1 MILSQN
7 LAIYYTRFEAKM
19 KGKSPDPKQLSF
31 YNQRLA
37 DQLNPKHPL
46 YRLADSIPWDYFEKE
61 FAKYYSHTGR
71 SAHPIRLMVGL
82 LLLKQLR
89 NLSDEGVVE
98 RWVENGYYQFFCGET
113 FFQWDFPCHPTD
125 LVYFRKRIGEKGVE
139 KILQVSIDL
148 HGAKGQERELLI
160 DSTVQE
166 KNITF
171 PTDTKLYRKIA
182 VKCVAIAA
190 KEGVALR
197 QTYTRTIKGLMLA
210 QRFRNHPKNYKKA
223 VKAQRRLKTIAGRLM
238 RDVERK
244 LPAEAFARHSGLFKI
259 FEKVMGQK
267 RSSTDKVYSIHE
279 PQVYCIGKGKDHK
292 KYEFGAKAS
301 IAVTKNSGIIVGAV
315 SHPKNEHDSKTLMAV
330 IGQSSELRNQ
340 CPEVAIC
347 DRGYRGKIRIGETEI
362 LIPKPSG
369 KKATAYQRQKARKR
383 FRKRAGIEPII
394 GHLKSDYWMA
404 RNFLKGSAG
413 DSINLMLAAAAF
425 NFKKWMRQ
433 IQEFLC
439 AIFTALILTSKKE
452 ELAY

>member
-1 MILSQN
+1 
-7 LAIYYTRFEAKM
+7 M
-19 KGKSPDPKQLSF
+19 KGKSPDPNQLSF
-31 YNQRLA
+31 HNQRLA

-46 YRLADSIPWDYFEKE
+46 YRLAEQIPWDYFEKE
-61 FAKYYSHTGR
+61 FAKHYSHTGR
-71 SAHPIRLMVGL
+71 SAHPVRLMVGL
-82 LLLKQLR
+82 LILKQLR

-139 KILQVSIDL
+139 KIFQVSIDL
-148 HGAKGQERELLI
+148 HRAKAKEREILI

-171 PTDTKLYRKIA
+171 PTDTKLYKKIA
-182 VKCVAIAA
+182 EHCVAIAE
-190 KEGVALR
+190 KEQTELR
-197 QTYTRTIKGLMLA
+197 QTYRRTIKGLMLA

-223 VKAQRRLKTIAGRLM
+223 VKAQRKLKTIAGRLM

-244 LPAEAFARHSGLFKI
+244 LPADRFSRYSGLFKI
-259 FEKVMGQK
+259 FDQVMTQE
-267 RSSTDKVYSIHE
+267 RTSTDRVYSIHE

-301 IAVTKNSGIIVGAV
+301 IAVTKNHGIIVGAV
-315 SHPKNEHDSKTLMAV
+315 SHRKNVHDSKTLV
-330 IGQSSELRNQ
+330 DIISQSSELRGQ
-340 CPEVAIC
+340 CPEFAIC
-347 DRGYRGKIRIGETEI
+347 DRGYRGKSKVGDTRI

-369 KKATAYQRQKARKR
+369 KKVTAYQKQKARKR

-394 GHLKSDYWMA
+394 AHLKSDFRMM

-425 NFKKWMRQ
+425 NFRKWMREV
-433 IQEFLC
+433 QEIFW
-439 AIFTALILTSKKE
+439 AIL
-452 ELAY
+452 LACLATNNKRKATC